1 MKRMELNTD
10 TLQNAA
16 SAAVSSKAM
25 ASLSWAKLASVASIG
40 LAFAAIVVMAMTNP
54 ATRKEL
60 VVALICTIISS
71 LCGGIISSLCGGSI
85 AVTYFGIQAWA
96 FDIFGLMGL
105 MGIAFA
111 CGLPGW
117 ITVRAAFIF
126 VQKNE
131 DKGIDFFIKSIKGW
145 FQCRRS
151 SDTT

>member
-71 LCGGIISSLCGGSI
+71 LCGGSI

-131 DKGIDFFIKSIKGW
+131 DKGIDFFINSIKGW